1 MSGRLSGLWLALAGV
16 NGGIAVATGAYATHG
31 LADRAAE
38 LFRTASQ
45 YQMWHALALVGVA
58 LLARQMLPRAAQISV
73 TIAGAAFLIG
83 TMLFCGSLYR
93 LALHGRDAL
102 SMLAPYGGTSFMLG
116 WLALTIAGL
125 LWLHRPAG

>member
-58 LLARQMLPRAAQISV
+58 LLARQISV

-125 LWLHRPAG
+125 FWLHRPAG